1 MKLGIVN
8 LRSPDGARRNPGL
21 GLLANIAP
29 DFAALQLILG
39 MGLARL
45 LGAIRPYTYQEQFGF
60 HIRTAQPSINP
71 QALLARRRPP
81 QIHGFAGSSRAA
93 FSLGYP
99 PACAPMACGCISHL
113 LQSFVEQKQERQLMD
128 EQILQSIDFPDGR
141 IVLLDWS
148 SSKEHRFENL
158 ICFNGDGSLRW
169 KAALPENSGN
179 DCFVEIAFDNGQ
191 LRTNTMSCFALWLDP
206 STGSAVKTV
215 FTK

>member
-1 MKLGIVN
+1 MT
-8 LRSPDGARRNPGL
+8 A
-21 GLLANIAP
+21 GLLSH
-29 DFAALQLILG
+29 FQQRSTLQLRHETLILG
-39 MGLARL
+39 MGWLDCWV
-45 LGAIRPYTYQEQFGF
+45 PYGLYLTDQEQFGF

-81 QIHGFAGSSRAA
+81 QIHGFAGSSRTA

-99 PACAPMACGCISHL
+99 PACAPTACDCISHL
-113 LQSFVEQKQERQLMD
+113 LQSYVEQKQERQLMD